1 MPLDI
6 PYLEMDIAHL
16 CNLQCQGCMHYS
28 NYTLPGIIPFERGGS
43 WLREWAERVRPS
55 EFTLLGGEPLLN
67 PEVGRYVDQAARL
80 WPEAK
85 RLLVSNGLRLAQN
98 AALLDILS
106 ATDTILRITIH
117 RDDAAYLDK
126 LEPHVRLALEAR
138 DAGRIRLE
146 LIRSDSYWYKTYR
159 GEGEAMRPFTD
170 GDSHA
175 SWSSCFNKLCKTLR
189 DGALWKCPPLAFLPL
204 AAEKLNLTAVRDWD
218 PYLAYRPLPLDAE
231 DDALLRFFV
240 EEDVPAC
247 AMCPAK
253 LEGTQFRPEVTGGG
267 ILPRTQAEA
276 SLDLR
281 HWLATIGDRTQR
293 G

>member
-28 NYTLPGIIPFERGGS
+28 NYTLPGIVPFERGGQ
-43 WLREWAERVRPS
+43 WLRDWAERVRPS
-55 EFTLLGGEPLLN
+55 EFTMLGGEPLLN
-67 PEVGRYVDQAARL
+67 PEVTDYVEQAAHL
-80 WPEAK
+80 WPEAR

-98 AALLDILS
+98 PGLLNALS
-106 ATDTILRITIH
+106 ATETTLRITIH
-117 RDDAAYLDK
+117 RDDSAYLDK
-126 LEPHVRLALEAR
+126 LAPHVRLALEAR

-146 LIRSDSYWYKTYR
+146 LIRSDSYWYKTYQ

-170 GDSHA
+170 GAPHA

-204 AAEKLNLTAVRDWD
+204 AAAKLNLAAVREWW
-218 PYLAYRPLPLDAE
+218 PYLTYQPLPLEA
-231 DDALLRFFV
+231 DDTALIRFFT
-240 EEDVPAC
+240 EEEVSAC

-267 ILPRTQAEA
+267 VPPRAGAA
-276 SLDLR
+276 SQDLR
-281 HWLATIGDRTQR
+281 RWLAANGDRTQDR
-293 G
+293 A